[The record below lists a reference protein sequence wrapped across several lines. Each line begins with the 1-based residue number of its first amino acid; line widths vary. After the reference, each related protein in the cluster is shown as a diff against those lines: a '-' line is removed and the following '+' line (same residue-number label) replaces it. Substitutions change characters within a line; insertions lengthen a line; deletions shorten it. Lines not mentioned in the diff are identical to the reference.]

1 MAVNK
6 NRTIALLIGRAGV
19 CGERRAEERSVFR
32 QGSASSEVA
41 ECAALFRPTLRS
53 ELTRQSLRSFAE
65 VTDDPVGCYKA
76 TLSPSAR

>member
-19 CGERRAEERSVFR
+19 CGEVGRKSAAYSAKVRRPQRRRNALRF
-32 QGSASSEVA
+32 SA
-41 ECAALFRPTLRS
+41 PTLRS
-53 ELTRQSLRSFAE
+53 ELTRQSLWSFAE
-65 VTDDPVGCYKA
+65 VTDDPVRCYKA